1 MTASQ
6 QQIQLARRPQGI
18 PVHEDFRFETIPVPE
33 PKQGKCLSKRFMYRL
48 TLICAA
54 VCRIRSHMLSRSPW
68 IKRFLEGYR

>member
-33 PKQGKCLSKRFMYRL
+33 PKQGEVLVK
-48 TLICAA
+48 TLY
-54 VCRIRSHMLSRSPW
+54 VSDRKSVV
-68 IKRFLEGYR
+68 